1 MAMSVAAMWWSSDK
15 AAPTVA
21 ETPQPRPAEVIGG
34 PGPSESAPAP
44 KEVDYQAAN
53 DTPKRQAS
61 KPARRNTGSRRT
73 PEAQVAHHVQNE
85 IATDFVP
92 LGDMNALM
100 LQDGGQI
107 IRVKLRRSAL
117 VKFGIPVNMDRYN
130 ENVKADVLIGVDGL
144 ARAIRFVQ

>member
-1 MAMSVAAMWWSSDK
+1 MSDS
-15 AAPTVA
+15 
-21 ETPQPRPAEVIGG
+21 
-34 PGPSESAPAP
+34 
-44 KEVDYQAAN
+44 
-53 DTPKRQAS
+53 
-61 KPARRNTGSRRT
+61 
-73 PEAQVAHHVQNE
+73 
-85 IATDFVP
+85 DFVP

-130 ENVKADVLIGVDGL
+130 EKVKADVIYGVDGM